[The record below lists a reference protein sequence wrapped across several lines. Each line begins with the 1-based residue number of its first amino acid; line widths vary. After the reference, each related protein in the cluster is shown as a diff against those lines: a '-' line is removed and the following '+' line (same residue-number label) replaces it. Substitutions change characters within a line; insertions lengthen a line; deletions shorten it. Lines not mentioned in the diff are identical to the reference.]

1 MSKSYFVR
9 ANSYSGMINRLD
21 SNLQGI
27 KKVYVLTGASSY
39 IKSVFAGRISAYLK
53 EHDEDVE
60 YLFSPVSMKYYD
72 GIILRSRGMAIIDED
87 CIGDNIANT
96 DCIPINLSCCINH
109 EVMSKIKLLT
119 SKAVERFESV
129 FKYYEAAKKI
139 HDEWE
144 RIYITNMNLTRLN
157 NFNDYTI
164 NKILNCPEKGGEGMI
179 YERFFGCA
187 YADGHVNYIDKLTKS
202 ISKRYFIKGR
212 PGTGKSTFM
221 RRFAAKAVS
230 MGYDAEVYY
239 CSFDPYSYDMV
250 VIPELDVCVFD
261 ATAPHEKTPNR
272 NTDEILDFYLH
283 SSLEGVDEKCAS
295 ELSDVKKRY
304 TAAMAHASE
313 EMKLAGGFYD
323 KTDVISAE
331 NLDFEKMNNLV
342 YSFLN
347 EIF

>member
-9 ANSYSGMINRLD
+9 ANSYNGMINRLD

-27 KKVYVLTGASSY
+27 KKMYVLTGASSY
-39 IKSVFAGRISAYLK
+39 IKSLFTGRVSTYLK
-53 EHDEDVE
+53 EHGEDIE

-72 GIILRSRGMAIIDED
+72 GMILRNRGLAIVDEE
-87 CIGDNIANT
+87 CVGDSILE
-96 DCIPINLSCCINH
+96 CIPINLSCCISDD
-109 EVMSKIKLLT
+109 VVTKIKLLK
-119 SKAVERFESV
+119 SKAVEKSQNV

-144 RIYITNMNLTRLN
+144 KIYITNMNLARLD

-164 NKILNCPEKGGEGMI
+164 NKILNCPEKTGEGRL

-187 YADGHVNYIDKLTKS
+187 YADGHVNYIDKLTKNV
-202 ISKRYFIKGR
+202 SKRYFIKGR

-221 RRFAAKAVS
+221 RRFAAKAMS

-250 VIPELDVCVFD
+250 VIRELDVCVFD
-261 ATAPHEKTPNR
+261 ATHPHEKMPIR

-295 ELSDVKKRY
+295 EIADVKKRY
-304 TAAMAHASE
+304 TAAMSHALE
-313 EMKLAGGFYD
+313 EMKLAGEFYE

-331 NLDFEKMNNLV
+331 NLDSEKMNNLV
-342 YSFLN
+342 NSFLN
-347 EIF
+347 EIS